1 MFHYRF
7 DKLYH
12 TYNSY
17 YMRFLSWRQRHV
29 SENTFIIILSLIIG
43 VLAGIAAFFMK
54 SFIHLVQNF
63 VVGLT
68 DNSVNFWYL
77 GMPML
82 GIFLAA
88 IFVKYIVK
96 DDISHGITK
105 ILYAISQHKAI
116 IKLHNTWSS
125 IVASSLTIGFGGS
138 VGPEAP
144 MVLTGA
150 AIGSNLGRYLKLDQ
164 KTLMLLVGCGASGA
178 IAGIFKA
185 PIAGVMF
192 TLEVLMLDLTMAS
205 ISPLIISAVAGAAV
219 AYFLTGDLAIFY
231 TQDFEPFDL
240 SRIPSHIIL
249 GVVCGLMSLYFVRT
263 THWFETVYKKINNF
277 WIRLLIGGV
286 SLGVLI
292 FFFPPLY
299 GEGYDSI
306 TSLLKGDF
314 ESLFSQSLLF
324 DYRDTPWAIISF
336 IGLIALIKIFASV
349 LTNGSGGTGGLFAPS
364 LFVGSLT
371 GFLVAFVLRL
381 LGVEVPF
388 TNFAFAGMAGIMS
401 GVMHAPL
408 TGIFL
413 IAELTGGYSLF
424 MTLMIVSVISYLTII
439 IFEPHS
445 IYAMRL
451 AKKGELLTHN
461 KDRGVLIIMK
471 MEDVIETDLET
482 IFPDMTLGDLIN
494 IISKSTRNIYPV
506 VERNSGKL
514 LGIVTLDEVRNI
526 MFRSELYGRF
536 KVRKLMV
543 SPPAKIIYNTPMDKV
558 MDLFESTGA
567 WNLPVVDKGG
577 VYKGFVSK
585 SKIFSSYRELLV
597 HYSHD

>member
-12 TYNSY
+12 TYNSS

-43 VLAGIAAFFMK
+43 VFAGIAAFFMK

-231 TQDFEPFDL
+231 TQDFEPFEL

-381 LGVEVPF
+381 LGVEVPL

-543 SPPAKIIYNTPMDKV
+543 SPPAKILYNTPMDKV

-585 SKIFSSYRELLV
+585 SKIFSSYREVLV